1 MSPREEN
8 TMNDH
13 ITVKGQG
20 GTFAAYIARPKTSPA
35 PAVVVLQELFG
46 VNADIRKTCDEL
58 AEQGFLAVAPD
69 LFWRQE
75 PGVDLSVTS
84 EADWQH
90 GLRLY
95 QAYDRDA
102 GARDVKD
109 TVNTVAKLPG
119 CTGRV
124 AVLGY
129 CLGALMVFLT
139 AVRYGVDAAVAY
151 HGGDTEKYLGE
162 IDGLHAPVLMHLAEE
177 DEFISKAAQAEI
189 KAALAKKP
197 NTTVYSYPGQNHAF
211 SRHGGAHYNAEAAA
225 LAHERTSEFLHQQL
239 R

>member
-1 MSPREEN
+1 MK
-8 TMNDH
+8 DH
-13 ITVKGQG
+13 ITIEGHDG
-20 GTFAAYIARPKTSPA
+20 AFAAYIARPKTVPA

-75 PGVDLSVTS
+75 PGVDLNVTS

-95 QAYDRDA
+95 SAYDRDA
-102 GARDVKD
+102 GVRDMKD
-109 TVNTVAKLPG
+109 TIDAARSLPECNGKVAL
-119 CTGRV
+119 
-124 AVLGY
+124 LGY
-129 CLGALMVFLT
+129 CLGALMVFMP
-139 AVRYGVDAAVAY
+139 AVRNDGIDAAVWY
-151 HGGDTEKYLGE
+151 HGADTEKYLGE
-162 IDGLHAPVLMHLAEE
+162 VDGLNAPLLMHLAEE

-189 KAALAKKP
+189 KAALGKKP
-197 NTTVYSYPGQNHAF
+197 NTAVYSYPGQNHAF
-211 SRHGGAHYNAEAAA
+211 SRHHGAHYNAAAAA
-225 LAHERTSEFLHQQL
+225 LANGRTSEFLHQRL